1 MCLSHHVCTDE
12 LKMSS
17 IENGCKEDMFD
28 LTEAVPHTQRLDT
41 SLQKA
46 RAQLSIRRHRPSRSR
61 LRDSVSSIE
70 DDSLEWKSS
79 QSYSSPLHSSSSPL
93 HCHLHH
99 STASPD
105 LPSSSPAQR
114 SRAFTFDPCMVAPTL
129 AEVRRRHRPLQSDS
143 SQEALL
149 LTPTTSPAQ
158 DPAANALPSSRD
170 MSQQEEPLSKENGS
184 RLHDGD
190 KPHLHQGAQDHLHQG
205 DHSQSEDDSHDTGTD
220 EPGSPTV
227 LLDKKTKRRFLDL
240 GVTLRRTYGK
250 VRKDRT
256 NRIESTETRPS
267 RSSAPSLVP
276 FSWFSERMRSSVRS
290 SSQPAAK
297 ADLVVS
303 KQQTGEPQL
312 SSHPYQS
319 LSQSAEEENG
329 AGRETDGSLLP
340 WRRTRTAQPSTDK
353 RLAPQES

>member
-1 MCLSHHVCTDE
+1 MDQ
-12 LKMSS
+12 LKNASV
-17 IENGCKEDMFD
+17 ENGCKEDIFD
-28 LTEAVPHTQRLDT
+28 LTEAVPQTQRLDT

-46 RAQLSIRRHRPSRSR
+46 RAQLSARRHRPSRSR
-61 LRDSVSSIE
+61 LRDSLSSIE

-93 HCHLHH
+93 HCLLHQ

-105 LPSSSPAQR
+105 LQSSSPAQR
-114 SRAFTFDPCMVAPTL
+114 TRAFTFDPCMVGPTL

-149 LTPTTSPAQ
+149 LTPASSPPQGPVEEA
-158 DPAANALPSSRD
+158 DAVPGSRD
-170 MSQQEEPLSKENGS
+170 TSQQKDKQALSKNGS
-184 RLHDGD
+184 ALHDGD
-190 KPHLHQGAQDHLHQG
+190 KQGAQGHLQQG

-256 NRIESTETRPS
+256 NRIESTEARPA

-276 FSWFSERMRSSVRS
+276 FSWFSERMRGSVKS
-290 SSQPAAK
+290 SSQTAVK
-297 ADLVVS
+297 ADSAVRDNTVS
-303 KQQTGEPQL
+303 KQPTRESQQ
-312 SSHPYQS
+312 SSQPYQS
-319 LSQSAEEENG
+319 LSLSAEEENSSG
-329 AGRETDGSLLP
+329 QETDGSLLP

-353 RLAPQES
+353 RLSPQDS